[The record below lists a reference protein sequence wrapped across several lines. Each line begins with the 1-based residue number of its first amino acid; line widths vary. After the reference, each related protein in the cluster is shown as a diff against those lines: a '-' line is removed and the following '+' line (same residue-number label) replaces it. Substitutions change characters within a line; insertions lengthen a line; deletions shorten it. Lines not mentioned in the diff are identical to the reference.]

1 MVFDLTGKVALV
13 TGASRGLGAAA
24 ARRLAAHGA
33 AVAVNYVA
41 SHDLA
46 QSVVDAINSSGGR
59 AKKYC
64 CDITKKEL
72 VDAMVKEIVSDLGP
86 VDVVVNNA
94 TGPQPFVRIEDQ
106 TWEDHLGQL
115 RFFIMAPLYILQAVV
130 PSMKERR
137 RGRVINI
144 GSECAELGNAE
155 FGHYCAAKAAMLGL
169 TRSWANE
176 LGPYDICVNLIA
188 PGWIPVERHGDVPQE
203 ASNAYTAG
211 MALNRQG
218 VPDDIGNAVV
228 YLASDEANLITGQK
242 LAVNGGNTFV

>member
-13 TGASRGLGAAA
+13 TGASRGLGAAT

-46 QSVVDAINSSGGR
+46 QDVVDAINSSGGR
-59 AKKYC
+59 AKQYC
-64 CDITKKEL
+64 CDITKKDL
-72 VDAMVKEIVSDLGP
+72 VDAMVKEVVSDLGP

-137 RGRVINI
+137 RGRIINI
-144 GSECAELGNAE
+144 GSECAELG
-155 FGHYCAAKAAMLGL
+155 L
-169 TRSWANE
+169 S
-176 LGPYDICVNLIA
+176 LIH
-188 PGWIPVERHGDVPQE
+188 I
-203 ASNAYTAG
+203 
-211 MALNRQG
+211 
-218 VPDDIGNAVV
+218 
-228 YLASDEANLITGQK
+228 
-242 LAVNGGNTFV
+242 